1 MCTGTVSPHYVL
13 KALQAGADGIFV
25 AGCRLG
31 ECHYQSGNDMA
42 SKRMTF
48 LKKLLEFSGIHPER
62 LRTRWVSS
70 AEAVEFV
77 HEISEFVE
85 DIKKLGPN
93 PLRVKAKEA
102 A

>member
-1 MCTGTVSPHYVL
+1 
-13 KALQAGADGIFV
+13 
-25 AGCRLG
+25 
-31 ECHYQSGNDMA
+31 MA
-42 SKRMTF
+42 NKRMTL

-85 DIKKLGPN
+85 NIKKLGPN
-93 PLRVKAKEA
+93 PLKVKAKKA

>member
-1 MCTGTVSPHYVL
+1 
-13 KALQAGADGIFV
+13 
-25 AGCRLG
+25 
-31 ECHYQSGNDMA
+31 MA
-42 SKRMTF
+42 NKRMTF
-48 LKKLLEFSGIHPER
+48 LKKLLEFSGTLAER
-62 LRTRWVSS
+62 VRTRWVSS

>member
-1 MCTGTVSPHYVL
+1 
-13 KALQAGADGIFV
+13 
-25 AGCRLG
+25 
-31 ECHYQSGNDMA
+31 
-42 SKRMTF
+42 MTF
-48 LKKLLEFSGIHPER
+48 LKKLLEFSGIHSER
-62 LRTRWVSS
+62 VRTRWVSS

-93 PLRVKAKEA
+93 PLRAKAKEA

>member
-1 MCTGTVSPHYVL
+1 
-13 KALQAGADGIFV
+13 
-25 AGCRLG
+25 
-31 ECHYQSGNDMA
+31 MA
-42 SKRMTF
+42 SKRMAF

-77 HEISEFVE
+77 HEVSEFVE
-85 DIKKLGPN
+85 EIKKLGPN
-93 PLRVKAKEA
+93 PLKVKAKEA

>member
-1 MCTGTVSPHYVL
+1 
-13 KALQAGADGIFV
+13 
-25 AGCRLG
+25 
-31 ECHYQSGNDMA
+31 MA
-42 SKRMTF
+42 NKRMTF
-48 LKKLLEFSGIHPER
+48 LKKLLEFSGIHSER
-62 LRTRWVSS
+62 VRTRWVSS

-93 PLRVKAKEA
+93 PLRAKAKEA